1 MTDQQWNDL
10 NETAIV
16 DYRQTDITIAQW
28 DFFFN

>member
-1 MTDQQWNDL
+1 MTDQQWNAL

-16 DYRQTDITIAQW
+16 DYWLTDITIAQW